1 MAEQLHL
8 LTCPDDI
15 LLLILEHC
23 EQSSIQNLSLT
34 SKSLQRRCVSQ
45 LYRDVDL
52 SSHNLGRM
60 PEFEDDVH
68 PEMWTNTDDS
78 IHPKNLVSRQRSFL
92 RTMTECPEYAA
103 YVCAFSWTLIWY
115 DRNEDAL
122 TEIDYQLW
130 TIFSRLKNVKKL
142 DLAALPQDRDRD
154 PYTRQIPPL

>member
-103 YVCAFSWTLIWY
+103 YVCAFSW
-115 DRNEDAL
+115 
-122 TEIDYQLW
+122 
-130 TIFSRLKNVKKL
+130 
-142 DLAALPQDRDRD
+142 
-154 PYTRQIPPL
+154 